1 MLDLTF
7 NTDLPFSSNVA
18 KITKQL
24 LEHEL
29 ANIGRHHTY
38 KVIWDSELKGFG
50 VRLSPESRIN
60 PQGKASYILQKWES
74 GRGSKKIRCTFGV
87 YPTLTVQQAR
97 DKAIQLIAQIRSGQY
112 VSSRERGKKLR
123 YWRTEQAKILTFEQ
137 VFELYYKHNHK
148 KGRYWDRE
156 IPYIFNASILPLL
169 GKLPIASITKSD
181 CRSLIRAKEQS
192 TSKST
197 AKALLGRLRPLFK
210 YAVSEDIITINP
222 TDGILAPKQPKGR
235 ERVLDE
241 VEIKAYWCAAHKMGP
256 LFGPF
261 LKLLLLTGQRRN

>member
-7 NTDLPFSSNVA
+7 NTDLPFNTNVA

-29 ANIGRHHTY
+29 ANIGEHHAY
-38 KVIWDSELKGFG
+38 KVIWDRELKGFG
-50 VRLSPESRIN
+50 VRLSPESKIN
-60 PQGKASYILQKWES
+60 PRGKVSYILQKWES

-137 VFELYYKHNHK
+137 VFELYYKRHHK
-148 KGRYWDRE
+148 KGRYWDKD
-156 IPYIFNASILPLL
+156 IVYDFNANILPEF
-169 GKLPIASITKSD
+169 GPLPITSITRAD
-181 CRSLIRAKEQS
+181 CRSLIRAKEE
-192 TSKST
+192 TSKSS
-197 AKALLGRLRPLFK
+197 AKALSNRLRPLFK
-210 YAVSEDIITINP
+210 WALSEDIVTVNP
-222 TDGILAPKQPKGR
+222 MDGILAPKNSKGR
-235 ERVLDE
+235 ERVLDDL
-241 VEIKAYWCAAHKMGP
+241 EIKDIG
-256 LFGPF
+256 
-261 LKLLLLTGQRRN
+261 KLLIKWHKPTRTPAGVVCYLLLA